1 MSIPDRRDL
10 DFGEISEDQR
20 AEARR
25 YSLTLHW
32 SDEDQVFLAE
42 APEFPGLTTHGE
54 SQAEAVEM
62 AVEAIALAI
71 QSARHD
77 GRPVPRPKL
86 ALAS

>member
-1 MSIPDRRDL
+1 MSMPDRKDV
-10 DFGEISEDQR
+10 DFGEISEEQR

-25 YSLTLHW
+25 YSLALHW

-42 APEFPGLTTHGE
+42 APEFPGLLTHGP

-62 AVEAIALAI
+62 AVEAIALAL

-77 GRPVPRPKL
+77 GRPIPRPRL